1 MLTVTVYLPECLDTK
16 SKDGTSEMRM
26 LRRGAGLLL
35 FEKTRSINASE
46 RKLKFS
52 FRRPLC
58 EYSTHSKPSGMRP

>member
-16 SKDGTSEMRM
+16 RKDGTSEMRM
-26 LRRGAGLLL
+26 LRRGAGILL
-35 FEKTRSINASE
+35 FEKNTVHHASE